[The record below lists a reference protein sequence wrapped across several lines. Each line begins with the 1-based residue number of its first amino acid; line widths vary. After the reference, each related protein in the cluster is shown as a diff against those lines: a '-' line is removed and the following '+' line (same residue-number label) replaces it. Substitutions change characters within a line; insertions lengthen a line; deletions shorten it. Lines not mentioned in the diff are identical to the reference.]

1 LGICTEWKNF
11 RVVDFDFLASKLRA
25 RVIIDG
31 RNLYNPEHLAAA
43 GLLYRGIGL
52 RHTMPS
58 VLGPQA

>member
-1 LGICTEWKNF
+1 M
-11 RVVDFDFLASKLRA
+11 VDFDLLASKLRA

-52 RHTMPS
+52 RHTVPGTPLPGS
-58 VLGPQA
+58 QA